1 MPGYWLVLSLYIAGL
16 NTVIRYQFWWSVP
29 LLLWLSSLLVIRF
42 RCRIVLTI
50 LITIGYVGFFIAQD
64 AKLTA
69 LAQRP
74 TGKVES
80 TFRIHADELQFSG
93 TTITGFAV
101 MPNRERV
108 RLTWFCREEA
118 TFRQLQTTHVGYVV
132 TGVGDYEGIQP
143 RRNAYNFDPIGYWR
157 SRGIIHQF
165 VVKQATITQVDTPTG
180 AWPFI
185 NSRIRTGHSRLV
197 AWFETLPPGL
207 RDYGETLFLG
217 YTRRDFYDDNVG
229 IQKMGLV
236 HLFSISGFQ
245 VAGVYVLW
253 RKFGRWIGITRERAL
268 LIVQVLL
275 FVLLLFAGG
284 VQSLVRAVLLALT
297 QAWRELGWLRLSA
310 VDAWGVALLGGLL
323 LEPGVLHNLGG
334 QLSYLLTFG
343 LLWLTGKP
351 GWWQCIFLSVLILP
365 VLLWHTYAWHPIS
378 ILANL
383 VAMPVFTWLVI
394 PVLLVGIGAAWCG
407 LTPIMS
413 CCNALINGIQFGI
426 AQMDRVPGELVF
438 GQPPLL
444 LSGVALVGTVS
455 WLLGRRRRTIG
466 LVLLVIYGVM
476 FLLPRLATGGFVAF
490 ADVGQGDATIVRLAP
505 RQVMLVD
512 VGGKMNL
519 PQPPWATPQKRDF
532 QAQQLVQF
540 LRGKGITRVQQLV
553 LTHKDID
560 HIGNLPHFLQ
570 QIPVDNIYVPL
581 GMMQTEA
588 YQELVAP
595 HCKGAS
601 VQEVQAGMRLNRWT
615 LVKHPFKSGAGDN
628 EDSVAVLVETGPKRL
643 MLTGDLDQAGER
655 NLLDDPMLGRVPI
668 LKFGHHGSKT
678 STASE
683 FVQRLQPNVG
693 VVSAGVKNRFGH
705 PNQETLVTAY
715 QNNMQVF
722 STAESGMLQYC
733 WSGKRDRWQAEIT
746 SPIQLPGRP

>member
-1 MPGYWLVLSLYIAGL
+1 MV
-16 NTVIRYQFWWSVP
+16 
-29 LLLWLSSLLVIRF
+29 
-42 RCRIVLTI
+42 
-50 LITIGYVGFFIAQD
+50 
-64 AKLTA
+64 
-69 LAQRP
+69 
-74 TGKVES
+74 
-80 TFRIHADELQFSG
+80 
-93 TTITGFAV
+93 
-101 MPNRERV
+101 
-108 RLTWFCREEA
+108 
-118 TFRQLQTTHVGYVV
+118 
-132 TGVGDYEGIQP
+132 GVG
-143 RRNAYNFDPIGYWR
+143 
-157 SRGIIHQF
+157 
-165 VVKQATITQVDTPTG
+165 T
-180 AWPFI
+180 AW
-185 NSRIRTGHSRLV
+185 
-197 AWFETLPPGL
+197 W
-207 RDYGETLFLG
+207 
-217 YTRRDFYDDNVG
+217 
-229 IQKMGLV
+229 
-236 HLFSISGFQ
+236 
-245 VAGVYVLW
+245 
-253 RKFGRWIGITRERAL
+253 
-268 LIVQVLL
+268 
-275 FVLLLFAGG
+275 
-284 VQSLVRAVLLALT
+284 
-297 QAWRELGWLRLSA
+297 
-310 VDAWGVALLGGLL
+310 
-323 LEPGVLHNLGG
+323 
-334 QLSYLLTFG
+334 
-343 LLWLTGKP
+343 
-351 GWWQCIFLSVLILP
+351 
-365 VLLWHTYAWHPIS
+365 
-378 ILANL
+378 
-383 VAMPVFTWLVI
+383 
-394 PVLLVGIGAAWCG
+394 G

-466 LVLLVIYGVM
+466 LLLLVMYGVM

-490 ADVGQGDATIVRLAP
+490 ADVGQGDATIARLTP

-540 LRGKGITRVQQLV
+540 LRGKGIARVQQLV

-560 HIGNLPHFLQ
+560 HIGNLPYFLQ
-570 QIPVDNIYVPL
+570 QMPVDNIYVPL

-595 HCKGAS
+595 HCRGAS
-601 VQEVQAGMRLNRWT
+601 VQEVQAGMRLNHWT
-615 LVKHPFKSGAGDN
+615 LVKHPFKSGAGEN

-655 NLLDDPMLGRVPI
+655 NLLDDPMIGRVPI

-683 FVQRLQPNVG
+683 FLQRLQPSIG

-705 PNQETLVTAY
+705 PNQETLVTAR